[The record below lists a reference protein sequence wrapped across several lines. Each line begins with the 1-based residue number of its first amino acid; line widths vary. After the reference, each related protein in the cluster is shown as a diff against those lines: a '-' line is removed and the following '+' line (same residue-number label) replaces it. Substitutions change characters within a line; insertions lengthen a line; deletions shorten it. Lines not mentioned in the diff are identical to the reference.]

1 MRPSEGCGATCLD
14 IGVVL
19 LRWIQ
24 THANAGSDKLFMQ
37 GAKRSA
43 ETAVQESTAFFAA
56 ADALHRDAQKE
67 YIDVRAR
74 LVGAPAAKMQAE
86 LF

>member
-1 MRPSEGCGATCLD
+1 MFNTDECRMQGLIE
-14 IGVVL
+14 
-19 LRWIQ
+19 
-24 THANAGSDKLFMQ
+24 LFMQ

-43 ETAVQESTAFFAA
+43 ETALQETTAFCDA
-56 ADALHRDAQKE
+56 ADAVHKDAQKE

-74 LVGAPAAKMQAE
+74 LVGAPAAKMQAR